1 MIVKV
6 WIICILWIVWHGKI
20 QSHYIRQIHNNR
32 NTHRLMMATSLKA
45 FEDGL
50 NDETIDSSLV
60 ESIKALFKAQDTVV
74 FNISDS
80 VNARAYAYIPCSI
93 VQGGVIRVLA
103 PKSLSQDLKEQISYL
118 MQFVK
123 DGKKPKVENRLRELY
138 KSAY

>member
-1 MIVKV
+1 
-6 WIICILWIVWHGKI
+6 
-20 QSHYIRQIHNNR
+20 
-32 NTHRLMMATSLKA
+32 MATSIKA

-50 NDETIDSSLV
+50 SEDTVDSTMV
-60 ESIKALFKAQDTVV
+60 DSIKSLFKAQDTVV

-103 PKSLSQDLKEQISYL
+103 SKTLVNDLKAQVAYL
-118 MQFVK
+118 MGFVK

-138 KSAY
+138 NTTYKA

>member
-1 MIVKV
+1 
-6 WIICILWIVWHGKI
+6 
-20 QSHYIRQIHNNR
+20 
-32 NTHRLMMATSLKA
+32 MATSLKA

-103 PKSLSQDLKEQISYL
+103 PKSLSQDLKEQSL
-118 MQFVK
+118 TLCSLLKMA
-123 DGKKPKVENRLRELY
+123 
-138 KSAY
+138 KSLK